1 MDSFSWSQQ
10 SKAERECLLSAGCCR
25 WFEAQLAAGAGRAL
39 THQAAKTT
47 RDGRRASR
55 KFVIRKSSQD
65 AAAEDHL
72 VITTETLS
80 MGIYQDVAL
89 WLHSRSFNLFL
100 SNSLDSNHSVRPR
113 LESEQVEYSEEIIV
127 IKRHVRHERPTEIKR
142 RYSKGGK
149 LELRSAYSHRGG
161 FESVESVGWGHV
173 ACPLSRPLHGGNKSM
188 VWYSMVWYGLV

>member
-1 MDSFSWSQQ
+1 MKKNLFQANSGQEQQQQRRPAHKLSATCAAALQTHLACCLLSQTRDPLGLLAHPHCHLLRHPPPSPSSHISMDSFSWSQQ

-72 VITTETLS
+72 VITTERRS
-80 MGIYQDVAL
+80 MGIYQAVAL
-89 WLHSRSFNLFL
+89 WLHSRRF
-100 SNSLDSNHSVRPR
+100 NSLV
-113 LESEQVEYSEEIIV
+113 
-127 IKRHVRHERPTEIKR
+127 
-142 RYSKGGK
+142 
-149 LELRSAYSHRGG
+149 G
-161 FESVESVGWGHV
+161 FQPFGQT
-173 ACPLSRPLHGGNKSM
+173 
-188 VWYSMVWYGLV
+188 